1 MLHRHITADVQAY
14 LAHFPSLLITGARQ
28 VGKSTL
34 ALSLGI
40 DNYVTLDDIATYQ
53 SAKAESHC

>member
-1 MLHRHITADVQAY
+1 MLHRHITTDVQTY

>member
-1 MLHRHITADVQAY
+1 MNLQAYLMLPRHIAADVRAY

-34 ALSLGI
+34 ELRRQFTKYS
-40 DNYVTLDDIATYQ
+40 
-53 SAKAESHC
+53 